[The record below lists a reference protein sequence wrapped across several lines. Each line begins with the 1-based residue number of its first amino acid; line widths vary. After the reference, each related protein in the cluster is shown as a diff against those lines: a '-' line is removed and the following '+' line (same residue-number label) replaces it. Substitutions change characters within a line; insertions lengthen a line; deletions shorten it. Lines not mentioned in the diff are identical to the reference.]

1 MGTPPARYA
10 YLGPQGTFSEAA
22 LRSLPAASG
31 IERLPCVSVADAL
44 DAVRRGEVAA
54 ALVPLEN
61 SVEGSVSETLDE
73 LATGELLQIVRE
85 VQLAVSFSLLARP
98 GTGVDDISVVTTI
111 PHAEAQVRG
120 WLRRTLPA
128 ARFVAA
134 SSTADGA
141 RAVAAGEADAA
152 VAAPL
157 AAEHYRLEV
166 LADDIADTPG
176 AVTRFVLVAPP
187 GPPPP
192 PTGADRTTIVAFIAD
207 DHPGALLEILT
218 ELAVRGVNLTRIE
231 SRPTGVE
238 LGRYCFS
245 IDAEGHIEQARVADA
260 LAALR
265 RLCADVRFLG
275 SYPAADGTAPS
286 ERRGTS
292 EAEYA
297 DATAWVTGLR
307 RGEQMGGT
315 PAPSRGGPAPNRV
328 P

>member
-10 YLGPQGTFSEAA
+10 YLGPEGTFSEAA
-22 LRSLPAASG
+22 LRTLPAAQSVD
-31 IERLPCVSVADAL
+31 RVPCVSVSDAL

-73 LATGELLQIVRE
+73 LASGDLLQIVRE
-85 VQLAVSFSLLARP
+85 VQLSVSFSLLVRP
-98 GTGVDDISVVTTI
+98 DTAIEAIETVTTI

-120 WLRRTLPA
+120 WLRSTLPT
-128 ARFVAA
+128 ARFIAA

-157 AAEHYRLEV
+157 AAEKYGLAV
-166 LADDIADTPG
+166 LAADIADRPG

-192 PTGADRTTIVAFIAD
+192 ATGADRTTVVAFIAD

-231 SRPTGVE
+231 SRPTGVG

-245 IDAEGHIEQARVADA
+245 MDAEGHVAQERVAEA

-275 SYPAADGTAPS
+275 SYPTADGSAPTV
-286 ERRGTS
+286 RRGTTD
-292 EAEYA
+292 EDFT
-297 DATAWVTGLR
+297 DASAWVERLR
-307 RGEQMGGT
+307 RG
-315 PAPSRGGPAPNRV
+315 PA
-328 P
+328 

>member
-1 MGTPPARYA
+1 VGTPPARYA

-22 LRSLPAASG
+22 LRSLPAAQG
-31 IERLPCVSVADAL
+31 VERVPCVSVADAL
-44 DAVRRGEVAA
+44 DAVRRGDVAA

-61 SVEGSVSETLDE
+61 SVEGSVAETLDE

-85 VQLAVSFSLLARP
+85 VQLAVSFALLVRP
-98 GTGVDDISVVTTI
+98 GTTLADVATVTTI

-120 WLRRTLPA
+120 WLRSTLPN
-128 ARFVAA
+128 ARFIAA

-157 AAEHYRLEV
+157 AAEHYRLEI

-187 GPPPP
+187 GSPPP
-192 PTGADRTTIVAFIAD
+192 PTGADRTSLVAFIAD
-207 DHPGALLEILT
+207 DHPGALLELLT

-231 SRPTGVE
+231 SRPTGDG

-245 IDAEGHIEQARVADA
+245 IDAEGHIAHARVAEA

-275 SYPAADGTAPS
+275 SYPTADGQQPT

-292 EAEYA
+292 DEDFA
-297 DATAWVTGLR
+297 DAEAWVGQLR
-307 RGEQMGGT
+307 RGQS
-315 PAPSRGGPAPNRV
+315 A
-328 P
+328 

>member
-1 MGTPPARYA
+1 MTARYA
-10 YLGPQGTFSEAA
+10 YLGPEGTFSETA
-22 LRSLPAASG
+22 LRSLPDAEGAELVG
-31 IERLPCVSVADAL
+31 CVSVADAL

-61 SVEGSVSETLDE
+61 SVEGSVAETLDE
-73 LATGELLQIVRE
+73 LATGEPLQIVRE
-85 VQLAVSFSLLARP
+85 VLLAVSFSLLVRS
-98 GTGVDDISVVTTI
+98 GTALSGISTVTTI

-120 WLRRTLPA
+120 WLRANLPA

-157 AAEHYRLEV
+157 AATRYDLDV

-176 AVTRFVLVAPP
+176 AVTRFVLVSRPV
-187 GPPPP
+187 PPPP
-192 PTGADRTTIVAFIAD
+192 VTGADRTSVVAYIAE
-207 DHPGALLEILT
+207 DHPGALLELLT

-231 SRPTGVE
+231 SRPTGVG

-245 IDAEGHIEQARVADA
+245 IDAEGHVAQQRVGEA
-260 LAALR
+260 LAAMR

-275 SYPAADGTAPS
+275 SYPAADRTPTRERPGTSDADFIAAADWVHTLRGGHAPS
-286 ERRGTS
+286 
-292 EAEYA
+292 
-297 DATAWVTGLR
+297 
-307 RGEQMGGT
+307 
-315 PAPSRGGPAPNRV
+315 
-328 P
+328 

>member
-1 MGTPPARYA
+1 VGTPPARYA
-10 YLGPQGTFSEAA
+10 YLGPEGTFSEAA
-22 LRSLPAASG
+22 LRSLPAAQG
-31 IERLPCVSVADAL
+31 VERIPCVSVADAL

-85 VQLAVSFSLLARP
+85 VQLTVSFALLVRP
-98 GTGVDDISVVTTI
+98 GTTLADIATVTTI

-120 WLRRTLPA
+120 WLRATLPN
-128 ARFVAA
+128 ARFIAA

-157 AAEHYRLEV
+157 AADHYRLEA
-166 LADDIADTPG
+166 LADDIADNAG

-192 PTGADRTTIVAFIAD
+192 PTGADRTSLVAFIAD
-207 DHPGALLEILT
+207 DHPGALLEVLT

-231 SRPTGVE
+231 SRPTGLG

-245 IDAEGHIEQARVADA
+245 MDAEGHVAQARVAEA

-275 SYPAADGTAPS
+275 SYPTADGSAPT

-292 EAEYA
+292 DEDFT
-297 DATAWVTGLR
+297 DAAAWVGQLR
-307 RGEQMGGT
+307 RGQ
-315 PAPSRGGPAPNRV
+315 P
-328 P
+328 

>member
-10 YLGPQGTFSEAA
+10 YLGPEGTFSEAA
-22 LRSLPAASG
+22 LRRLPAAQG
-31 IERLPCVSVADAL
+31 VERVPCVSVADAL
-44 DAVRRGEVAA
+44 DAVRRDEVAA

-73 LATGELLQIVRE
+73 LASGDPLQIVRE
-85 VQLAVSFSLLARP
+85 VQLPVSFALLVRP
-98 GTGVDDISVVTTI
+98 GTTLADIETVTTI

-120 WLRRTLPA
+120 WLRTSLSA
-128 ARFVAA
+128 ARFIAA

-157 AAEHYRLEV
+157 AAEQYRLDV
-166 LADDIADTPG
+166 LADDIADVPG
-176 AVTRFVLVAPP
+176 AVTRFVLVGPP

-192 PTGADRTTIVAFIAD
+192 PTGADRTSLVAFITD

-231 SRPTGVE
+231 SRPTGVG

-245 IDAEGHIEQARVADA
+245 IDAEGHISQARVAEA
-260 LAALR
+260 LAAIR

-275 SYPAADGTAPS
+275 SYPTADGSAPS

-292 EAEYA
+292 EADFA
-297 DATAWVTGLR
+297 DAAAWVAALR
-307 RGEQMGGT
+307 RGQT
-315 PAPSRGGPAPNRV
+315 S
-328 P
+328 

>member
-1 MGTPPARYA
+1 VGTPPARYA
-10 YLGPQGTFSEAA
+10 YLGPEGTFSEAA
-22 LRSLPAASG
+22 LRSLPAAQT
-31 IERLPCVSVADAL
+31 IERVPCVSVADAL
-44 DAVRRGEVAA
+44 DAVRRREVAA

-73 LATGELLQIVRE
+73 LASGDLLQIVRE
-85 VQLAVSFSLLARP
+85 VQLTVSFALLVRP
-98 GTGVDDISVVTTI
+98 GTELSDIATVTTI

-120 WLRRTLPA
+120 WLRSTLPA
-128 ARFVAA
+128 AKFIAA

-157 AAEHYRLEV
+157 AAEQYRLDI
-166 LADDIADTPG
+166 LADDISDTPG

-192 PTGADRTTIVAFIAD
+192 ATGADRTSFVAFIAD

-231 SRPTGVE
+231 SRPTGVG

-245 IDAEGHIEQARVADA
+245 MDAEGHVAHARVAEA

-265 RLCADVRFLG
+265 RLCAELRFLG
-275 SYPAADGTAPS
+275 SYPTADGSAPT

-292 EAEYA
+292 DEDFS
-297 DATAWVTGLR
+297 DAAAWVAELR
-307 RGEQMGGT
+307 RGT
-315 PAPSRGGPAPNRV
+315 AP
-328 P
+328 